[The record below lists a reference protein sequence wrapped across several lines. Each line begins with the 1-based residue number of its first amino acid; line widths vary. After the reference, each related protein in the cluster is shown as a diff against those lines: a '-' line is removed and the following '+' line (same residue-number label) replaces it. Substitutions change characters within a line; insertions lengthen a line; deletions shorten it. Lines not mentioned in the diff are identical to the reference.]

1 MNLPPKGF
9 NPHPYEYHQELFL
22 EIENITNLGYGIA
35 RDNEWVIQ
43 IAFVLPGEKI
53 RAKVFRN
60 HKNYSEADCI
70 EVLSP
75 SPDRV

>member
-43 IAFVLPGEKI
+43 IAFVLP
-53 RAKVFRN
+53 
-60 HKNYSEADCI
+60 
-70 EVLSP
+70 
-75 SPDRV
+75 